1 MTPFQ
6 QRNRCGLVSREL
18 KRLHRAGGPRPEL
31 VAWGYALLMVLS
43 AGALFWFCLENL
55 RHRARDRAEV
65 AIGLIEMRSR
75 SHQILAGDWAH
86 WSPTLDFLQTRDP
99 SFVQDEVN
107 TSTLI
112 QDGQILAITNLD
124 GDFVYNSNRDRPA
137 PVVNPQQLNQCLNK
151 IFHALPSGES
161 IPLNQTWGLFCSFSE
176 HSVIGAVTAVTNND
190 GTEPA
195 AGWLMHMSLLQRP
208 SYSSA
213 LNQTFAAIGRNI
225 HPSRQGPTWPPI
237 LERVSLDHIDQLT
250 PLSDQPG
257 LELTQNLPSDEWARD
272 LLSMVL
278 LPWLV
283 ASGVISAAAF
293 NWLLQKRRHAMY
305 EARHRR
311 LALQHSRTLQRE
323 VRPGLHDMASA
334 IANRFAGL
342 DDPVW
347 LVAIQLEL
355 QVYHESYG
363 SRSLAHDDALGTL
376 ASRIEQQFDA
386 ITHRGADRELL
397 LACVDPDGPGL
408 CQRLEQTLA
417 SLAGDLSSQMQLDG
431 RAVVARQISA
441 NETIQAFLDL
451 TLVLQTSTED
461 SNSVRLLESDLHP
474 LAQRQRQLISRDL
487 EVSLLAG
494 HLDDHGHRLEEL
506 HRIGNDSGRSDYGEL
521 LFRIPESLKGMI
533 SVQDLFLS
541 LERSGTVHLVD
552 HLMVKQAIKLIR
564 ISDQKLPL
572 KLATNISA
580 STLQVTQHRKMLI
593 DLIQREPLAVRKRL
607 VLEITET
614 ALLGD
619 AGPLLGD
626 IDRLHSLG
634 VMIAIDDFGVG
645 HASLNY
651 LFQFRPNFIKLDL
664 KYTQTLHDP
673 DIDALVVFLLS
684 YCRNHQT
691 CLILEGIETKEQL
704 HYWTDRGVRD
714 FQGYLFSKAD
724 RTQPMLSS

>member
-1 MTPFQ
+1 MTPVQ
-6 QRNRCGLVSREL
+6 QRIRSGLVSREL
-18 KRLHRAGGPRPEL
+18 KRLHRAGAPRPRL
-31 VAWGYALLMVLS
+31 VVGVYAVLMVLS

-55 RHRARDRAEV
+55 RQRARNRAEV
-65 AIGLIEMRSR
+65 AIGLLEMRSQ
-75 SHQILAGDWAH
+75 SHQILAGDWGR
-86 WSPTLDFLQTRDP
+86 WSATLNFLQTGST

-137 PVVNPQQLNQCLNK
+137 PVINPQQLNHCLEK
-151 IFHALPSGES
+151 VFQALPVGQS

-190 GTEPA
+190 STEPA

-225 HPSRQGPTWPPI
+225 HPSRQEPPWPPI

-257 LELTQNLPSDEWARD
+257 PELTQTLPSDEWVRD

-283 ASGVISAAAF
+283 GSGVLSAAAF
-293 NWLLQKRRHAMY
+293 NWLLQKRRQALY
-305 EARHRR
+305 EARHHR

-323 VRPGLHDMASA
+323 ARPGFHEMASA
-334 IANRFAGL
+334 MANRFAGL
-342 DDPVW
+342 EDPVW
-347 LVAIQLEL
+347 LAAIQLEL
-355 QVYHESYG
+355 QAYHESYG
-363 SRSLAHDDALGTL
+363 SRSLAHDDALEGL
-376 ASRIEQQFDA
+376 ASRLEQQLGA

-397 LACVDPDGPGL
+397 LACVDPDGPGF
-408 CQRLEQTLA
+408 CHRLAQNLT

-431 RAVVARQISA
+431 RAVVARQSAA

-451 TLVLQTSTED
+451 TLVLQTSTEG
-461 SNSVRLLESDLHP
+461 SNSVRLLETDLHP

-494 HLDDHGHRLEEL
+494 HLDVHGHRLEEL
-506 HRIGNDSGRSDYGEL
+506 HRIGDESGRSDYGEL
-521 LFRIPESLKGMI
+521 LFRIPDSLQGVI

-564 ISDQKLPL
+564 SADHRLPR

-580 STLQVTQHRKMLI
+580 STLQVSQHRKTLI
-593 DLIQREPLAVRKRL
+593 DLIQREPLSVRERL
-607 VLEITET
+607 IFEITET

-619 AGPLLGD
+619 PGPLLDD
-626 IDRLHSLG
+626 IVRFRSLG
-634 VMIAIDDFGVG
+634 IMIAIDDFGVG

-651 LFQFRPNFIKLDL
+651 LFQFRPDFIKLDL

-673 DIDALVVFLLS
+673 DIDALVAFLLS

-691 CLILEGIETKEQL
+691 RLILEGIETNEQL
-704 HYWTDRGVRD
+704 NYWADCGVRD
-714 FQGYLFSKAD
+714 FQGYLFSNPD
-724 RTQPMLSS
+724 PTRPVLSV